1 VQALSQAL
9 LFVWIF
15 DEKSRDTMF
24 EFVDKMFEFVEKYG
38 MPNIAAWIRE
48 KVRAMLAAFAAHMLL
63 VSHKVRIWH
72 APPWVLAPGLLAWGA
87 SAARHNAAARSHR
100 PKPRHTRCAEQPRM
114 IDAGY

>member
-15 DEKSRDTMF
+15 DEDAQKQMF
-24 EFVDKMFEFVEKYG
+24 NFVKTLG
-38 MPNIAAWIRE
+38 MPKIAAWIE
-48 KVRAMLAAFAAHMLL
+48 EMVRTMLAAFAAHMLR